1 MEARKEGSVVS
12 SRVTAVSSMCV
23 LIRLADKRPMNGDWG
38 YTKKKKKITHK
49 YLLEFVLDRTSYF

>member
-23 LIRLADKRPMNGDWG
+23 LIRIADKRPMNGDWD
-38 YTKKKKKITHK
+38 YTKKKKKDNPQIS
-49 YLLEFVLDRTSYF
+49 F

>member
-23 LIRLADKRPMNGDWG
+23 LIRLADKMSNEWRLGL
-38 YTKKKKKITHK
+38 H
-49 YLLEFVLDRTSYF
+49 